1 MRIAVHGRPFK
12 AETLPFIRE
21 FFKEL
26 HSYRP
31 ELFIEQTFR
40 DQCVE
45 NQLKPGEHKVFSN
58 LHGLPEVDTIIS
70 LGGDGTLLEAITYA
84 KDSGIPIFGIN
95 TGRMGYLAT
104 TKKED
109 FGESLRTVMSGESPL
124 DERNMVQL
132 LSEDRELFGDFN
144 FALNE
149 VAILKRDTSSMI
161 VAHAYVNGDYL
172 TSYWGDGVLVS
183 TPTGS
188 TGYSLSCGGP
198 LVLPRSQNLIITPI
212 CPHNLNLRPLV
223 VPDDSDIELEIEG
236 RSNNILIS
244 LDSRSITVENNIKLR
259 IKKADFQVKL
269 HAPQGLVHF
278 KTLREKLS
286 WGRDI
291 RN

>member
-1 MRIAVHGRPFK
+1 MRIAIHGRPFS
-12 AETLPFIRE
+12 AETLPFIEE
-21 FFKEL
+21 FFQEL
-26 HSYRP
+26 KKYSPTTY
-31 ELFIEQTFR
+31 IQQTFR
-40 DQCVE
+40 DQCLE
-45 NQLKPGEHKVFSN
+45 NKIDLGDHKVFSN
-58 LHGLPEVDTIIS
+58 LHGLPEVDSAIS
-70 LGGDGTLLEAITYA
+70 LGGDGTLLETVTFVREL
-84 KDSGIPIFGIN
+84 GIPIFAIN

-109 FGESLRTVMSGESPL
+109 FKEALQTVMKGDCPVEERILVDLSSESRDL
-124 DERNMVQL
+124 F
-132 LSEDRELFGDFN
+132 SEGS

-149 VAILKRDTSSMI
+149 VSILKRDTSSMI
-161 VAHAYVNGDYL
+161 VAHAYVNGDFL

-223 VPDDSDIELEIEG
+223 VPDDSVIDFEIEG

-244 LDSRSITVENNIKLR
+244 LDSRSISIENNIKVR
-259 IKKADFQVKL
+259 IKKADFMINL
-269 HAPQGLVHF
+269 YAPKGIIHF
-278 KTLREKLS
+278 QTLREKLS